1 MPNNTFYEMDKLAQT
16 HPKFI
21 WRFAE
26 YQQNSARFHTVI
38 ADTETAARA
47 TLPNIRLVFTARI
60 REVPHE

>member
-1 MPNNTFYEMDKLAQT
+1 MTMDRSTQT